1 MRLRSIISSIITF
14 ALISSCNNNNDTN
27 LESSP
32 AYSNPS
38 VISYTKAIEKD
49 SADATLYYKRS
60 IALSDINQEELALKD
75 LNKAIELD
83 PQSTT
88 YLLGKGEILNYLG
101 KYNEAIISYNKALE
115 LSPEDIRIHLMIAK
129 SLLLDNKSSSANA
142 IINKIL
148 QNNKDYPDAYYWK
161 AQVLAAEK
169 DTNAAVLELKTA
181 LQLDPYFYEASLLLG
196 DYYAETN
203 NILALSQYKRTFD
216 LDTTD
221 VYPIFQTAYYYEQQ
235 KNINKAKENY
245 KQCIALNHDYTDAYL
260 QLGRIYLKEDSLE
273 AAKRNFQL
281 AVLTE
286 PSNYKTHYEL
296 GTAFEKLN
304 IKDSAKMYYS
314 NAHNLNNKFKEAADA
329 IKRLK

>member
-1 MRLRSIISSIITF
+1 MRLQSLFTFIITLF
-14 ALISSCNNNNDTN
+14 LISSCNNSDSSNT
-27 LESSP
+27 ESTP

-49 SADATLYYKRS
+49 STDATLYYKRS
-60 IALSDINQEELALKD
+60 IALADINQDELALKD

-83 PQSTT
+83 PKSTS

-129 SLLLDNKSSSANA
+129 SLLLDNKSSSAKA
-142 IINKIL
+142 IINRIL
-148 QNNKDYPDAYYWK
+148 QNNRDYPDAYYWK
-161 AQVLAAEK
+161 AQVFAAEK
-169 DTNAAVLELKTA
+169 DTNAAILELKTA

-235 KNINKAKENY
+235 KNINKTKEVY
-245 KQCIALNHDYTDAYL
+245 KQCITINHDYTDALL
-260 QLGRIYLKEDSLE
+260 QLGRIYLEEDSLE
-273 AAKRNFQL
+273 IAKRNFQL
-281 AVLTE
+281 AVLSE
-286 PSNYKTHYEL
+286 PANFKTHYEL
-296 GTAFEKLN
+296 GIAFEKLN
-304 IKDSAKMYYS
+304 IKDSAKLYFS
-314 NAHNLNNKFKEAADA
+314 NAYNLNNKYKEAAEA
-329 IKRLK
+329 LKRLK